1 MVSGTGGL
9 GSGTAIRAPESE
21 ALHGFVGDG
30 TDGSSISKIID
41 QKRGYPWPACRPDAH
56 VQNFFSGVR
65 AVRACRADAMPR
77 MESRRTASVSPA
89 EHPGTGP
96 PPAAARPKIHPL
108 THPETGENP
117 YENSS
122 SCKAEHFHD

>member
-41 QKRGYPWPACRPDAH
+41 QKGLPMAGRLTPTYKTFSVESEPSVPAGQTLC
-56 VQNFFSGVR
+56 
-65 AVRACRADAMPR
+65 
-77 MESRRTASVSPA
+77 PA
-89 EHPGTGP
+89 WNPGE
-96 PPAAARPKIHPL
+96 RHR
-108 THPETGENP
+108 
-117 YENSS
+117 
-122 SCKAEHFHD
+122 

>member
-21 ALHGFVGDG
+21 ALHGFVGNG

-41 QKRGYPWPACRPDAH
+41 QKGVTHGRPPDAH

-96 PPAAARPKIHPL
+96 PPDPRFIH
-108 THPETGENP
+108 
-117 YENSS
+117 
-122 SCKAEHFHD
+122 